1 MVETGECSDSA
12 QDTEDTKA
20 YLESELGR
28 VGGSWHGW
36 AARSDVKTLDEEETP
51 SYNQYKEQ
59 STVHNSKEQ
68 RC

>member
-28 VGGSWHGW
+28 VGGS
-36 AARSDVKTLDEEETP
+36 
-51 SYNQYKEQ
+51 
-59 STVHNSKEQ
+59 
-68 RC
+68 